1 MNIQFLRK
9 LSIGK
14 KLTVAVLLPVLGL
27 VAYSSLIVFERYQQ
41 MADMGRVRML
51 AEFAP
56 TVSALVHEL
65 QKERGQS
72 AGFIGSKG
80 KKFAQT
86 LPGQHNDTDG
96 KRTAFE
102 AAHQSFAF
110 SAFDAQLAAQAQKA
124 VTQLKQLHAMRGQV
138 SSLTATIPAMAKYYT
153 GAIAELLHVTDQML
167 RNSTDDRISKSI
179 SGYIAYLQ
187 AKERAGQERAMGAGG
202 FGAGQFSPKVYNRFV
217 ELIALQQN
225 YFNSFQL
232 FAAPAQWDFHKTTVS
247 GPVVAEVDRMRRIA
261 IASPQTGNTG
271 NVEGGRWYGEITK
284 KINLMKQ
291 VEDRIAADLGASA
304 TVFEAMA
311 FRGVIVFALIS
322 LALVVVGCG
331 LLIVIA
337 RDILRAVGG
346 LTGVMGALAD
356 GDKAVEIAGIDRGD
370 EVGEMAQSV
379 QVFKDNMI
387 RNDEMAAEQ
396 EQERATREERAS
408 KVEQLASDFDVAVG
422 DVLRGVSD
430 AATEMDATA
439 KMMSDTA
446 EQTVQQ
452 STAVA
457 AASEQAS
464 VNVQTVASA
473 SEEMSA
479 SIDEISR
486 QVIDSARITSE
497 AVDQAENTNQ
507 SMAGLN
513 EAAQKIGDVVGL
525 INDIASQTNL
535 LALNATIEAA
545 RAGEAGKGFAVVAS
559 EVKSLATQ
567 TANATEEIGAQIAAM
582 QNETAGALE
591 ALTGIGKTINTVN
604 EIATTISSAVEEQ
617 SAATQEISRN
627 VDQAAHGTQ
636 EVSSSI
642 ASISQATTETGTA
655 AGQVMSASGDL
666 ARQAD
671 TLKSTVEKFL
681 EDVKAA

>member
-138 SSLTATIPAMAKYYT
+138 SSLTATTPAMAKYYT

>member
-559 EVKSLATQ
+559 EGKSLATQ

>member
-396 EQERATREERAS
+396 EQERGTREERAS

>member
-582 QNETAGALE
+582 QSETAGALE

>member
-559 EVKSLATQ
+559 EVKNLATQ
-567 TANATEEIGAQIAAM
+567 TSKATDEIATQISGIQSATEESVSAISSINAVIEEINNIAASV
-582 QNETAGALE
+582 A
-591 ALTGIGKTINTVN
+591 
-604 EIATTISSAVEEQ
+604 SAVEEQ
-617 SAATQEISRN
+617 GAATDEIARS
-627 VDQAAHGTQ
+627 VEQAAAGTQ
-636 EVSSSI
+636 EVTVNI
-642 ASISQATTETGTA
+642 TDVATAAGETGTA
-655 AGQVMSASGDL
+655 AGQVSSASSEMKS
-666 ARQAD
+666 QAD
-671 TLKSTVEKFL
+671 RLRNQIETFL
-681 EDVKAA
+681 REVQAA

>member
-311 FRGVIVFALIS
+311 FRGVIVLP
-322 LALVVVGCG
+322 
-331 LLIVIA
+331 
-337 RDILRAVGG
+337 
-346 LTGVMGALAD
+346 
-356 GDKAVEIAGIDRGD
+356 
-370 EVGEMAQSV
+370 
-379 QVFKDNMI
+379 
-387 RNDEMAAEQ
+387 
-396 EQERATREERAS
+396 
-408 KVEQLASDFDVAVG
+408 
-422 DVLRGVSD
+422 
-430 AATEMDATA
+430 
-439 KMMSDTA
+439 
-446 EQTVQQ
+446 
-452 STAVA
+452 
-457 AASEQAS
+457 
-464 VNVQTVASA
+464 
-473 SEEMSA
+473 
-479 SIDEISR
+479 
-486 QVIDSARITSE
+486 
-497 AVDQAENTNQ
+497 
-507 SMAGLN
+507 
-513 EAAQKIGDVVGL
+513 
-525 INDIASQTNL
+525 
-535 LALNATIEAA
+535 
-545 RAGEAGKGFAVVAS
+545 
-559 EVKSLATQ
+559 
-567 TANATEEIGAQIAAM
+567 
-582 QNETAGALE
+582 
-591 ALTGIGKTINTVN
+591 
-604 EIATTISSAVEEQ
+604 
-617 SAATQEISRN
+617 
-627 VDQAAHGTQ
+627 
-636 EVSSSI
+636 
-642 ASISQATTETGTA
+642 
-655 AGQVMSASGDL
+655 
-666 ARQAD
+666 
-671 TLKSTVEKFL
+671 
-681 EDVKAA
+681 

>member
-545 RAGEAGKGFAVVAS
+545 RAGDAGKGFAVVAS
-559 EVKSLATQ
+559 EVKNLAAQ
-567 TANATEEIGAQIAAM
+567 TAKATEEISGQIAEIQTSTGSAV
-582 QNETAGALE
+582 TAIE
-591 ALTGIGKTINTVN
+591 GISQ
-604 EIATTISSAVEEQ
+604 TISQISEIGNSISAAVEEQ
-617 SAATQEISRN
+617 GASTQEISRN
-627 VDQAAHGTQ
+627 VQEAAQGTEEVNSNMGEVNRGAQ
-636 EVSSSI
+636 ETGSA
-642 ASISQATTETGTA
+642 ASQVLEATNGLSKQAT
-655 AGQVMSASGDL
+655 S
-666 ARQAD
+666 
-671 TLKSTVEKFL
+671 LKDEVDKFL
-681 EDVKAA
+681 NSVRAA

>member
-247 GPVVAEVDRMRRIA
+247 GPVVAEVDCMRRIA

>member
-271 NVEGGRWYGEITK
+271 NVEGGRWYGEMTK
-284 KINLMKQ
+284 KINLMKP

>member
-1 MNIQFLRK
+1 
-9 LSIGK
+9 
-14 KLTVAVLLPVLGL
+14 
-27 VAYSSLIVFERYQQ
+27 
-41 MADMGRVRML
+41 
-51 AEFAP
+51 
-56 TVSALVHEL
+56 
-65 QKERGQS
+65 
-72 AGFIGSKG
+72 
-80 KKFAQT
+80 
-86 LPGQHNDTDG
+86 
-96 KRTAFE
+96 
-102 AAHQSFAF
+102 
-110 SAFDAQLAAQAQKA
+110 
-124 VTQLKQLHAMRGQV
+124 
-138 SSLTATIPAMAKYYT
+138 
-153 GAIAELLHVTDQML
+153 
-167 RNSTDDRISKSI
+167 
-179 SGYIAYLQ
+179 
-187 AKERAGQERAMGAGG
+187 
-202 FGAGQFSPKVYNRFV
+202 
-217 ELIALQQN
+217 
-225 YFNSFQL
+225 
-232 FAAPAQWDFHKTTVS
+232 
-247 GPVVAEVDRMRRIA
+247 
-261 IASPQTGNTG
+261 
-271 NVEGGRWYGEITK
+271 
-284 KINLMKQ
+284 
-291 VEDRIAADLGASA
+291 
-304 TVFEAMA
+304 MA

-642 ASISQATTETGTA
+642 ASISQATIP
-655 AGQVMSASGDL
+655 AGSNF
-666 ARQAD
+666 
-671 TLKSTVEKFL
+671 LKSSISETYWERTKTGVLRESRL
-681 EDVKAA
+681 IVARTRSAALWSLIMTTTARADSRCACPRASSLVASA

>member
-271 NVEGGRWYGEITK
+271 NVEGGRWYVEITK

>member
-124 VTQLKQLHAMRGQV
+124 VTQQKQLHAMRGQV

>member
-1 MNIQFLRK
+1 
-9 LSIGK
+9 
-14 KLTVAVLLPVLGL
+14 
-27 VAYSSLIVFERYQQ
+27 
-41 MADMGRVRML
+41 
-51 AEFAP
+51 
-56 TVSALVHEL
+56 
-65 QKERGQS
+65 
-72 AGFIGSKG
+72 
-80 KKFAQT
+80 
-86 LPGQHNDTDG
+86 
-96 KRTAFE
+96 
-102 AAHQSFAF
+102 
-110 SAFDAQLAAQAQKA
+110 

-271 NVEGGRWYGEITK
+271 NVEGGRWYGEITQ